1 MRLRGASVEGRVN
14 GARLEGNP
22 GRRRHDCR
30 RGTLK
35 RAPQALAQAFVLL
48 VVLNA
53 GTALADPRY
62 MIDYVLPRGGTR
74 GATVDLEFHGFSL
87 EKPKE
92 ILFYEPGISTAG
104 EFRPYQKPGDGFKVK
119 VQIAPD
125 CPIGEHVLR
134 VRTATG
140 LTDAVTFW
148 VSRFP
153 TIYEFE
159 DQAGQNDTIAK
170 AKPIPPNSTVEGQIL
185 PGPDADIDMYRV
197 DVKEGQRVSVEVE
210 SARLGTLHQGGENDL
225 MVRILDASGKEL
237 GRNDDSAL
245 FVQDPMLSIVA
256 PKAGS
261 YYIEIK
267 QQIYFP
273 PRQAWYRA
281 HIGTFS
287 RPTAIFPAGGQAGT
301 TINARILGDPAGER
315 TAQIAL
321 PAKGD
326 HYEYFGDAPSPNVL
340 RVSPYPNV
348 EYPANPASLPVALN
362 GILSKPGEAHQYKFQ
377 AKKGDAWMVRVY
389 SRSLGAPVD
398 PKLWISLGTRRVVEG
413 DDARLTDIG
422 LPSAR
427 ASWYIKDQQDPAIV
441 FRPGADGEYTLGVE
455 DTTGAGGP
463 DHVYRVEISPL
474 HDAIYT
480 HITAPEGYQMPRLAG
495 LIIPKGGRWTVDVQL
510 SQGLGNT
517 YKGELELEARGL
529 PKGVTMIAPRVP
541 KGAARV
547 PVQFAAAPDAQEQ
560 AALIEILAR
569 PVEKG
574 AALETGSR
582 QGFAFINRGGELPWH
597 FVFENKYALAV
608 TEPAPYKLNVSPPA
622 VPLMQGS
629 ELLLNVKVER
639 AAGFTGPIEIQPDWL
654 PPGVSKESTV
664 TIPAGKSEATFR
676 IQANDK
682 AAPGLYK
689 IAMSGSTTDG
699 DGYSGIGRVRVSSEF
714 VELRTAQPYLSIE
727 LMRSSVERGKRGEL
741 VGTLKV
747 ARPFPGKAT
756 VKLQQLPRGVKML
769 EPAPTITAADKE
781 IAFHIEADPDALVG
795 LYKGIT
801 CEVEFK
807 EEGQT
812 VHSHTG
818 SGILRIDVAR
828 SSL

>member
-1 MRLRGASVEGRVN
+1 MRELSHRVVP
-14 GARLEGNP
+14 REV
-22 GRRRHDCR
+22 
-30 RGTLK
+30 
-35 RAPQALAQAFVLL
+35 AQAFSLPCPDSSGHSSARRLILL
-48 VVLNA
+48 SLLSA
-53 GTALADPRY
+53 TALLADPRY

-74 GATVDLEFHGFSL
+74 GATVEVEFHGFSL
-87 EKPKE
+87 ENPKQV
-92 ILFYEPGISTAG
+92 LFYEPGITTVG
-104 EFRPYQKPGDGFKVK
+104 EFKPYQKPGDGFKVK
-119 VQIAPD
+119 FQIAAD
-125 CPIGEHVLR
+125 CPVGEHVLR

-159 DQAGQNDTIAK
+159 DKIGQNDTIEK
-170 AKPIPPNSTVEGQIL
+170 AKPVPPNSTIEGQIL
-185 PGPDADIDMYRV
+185 PGPDADIDMYRL
-197 DVKEGQRVSVEVE
+197 DVKEDQRVSVEVE

-237 GRNDDSAL
+237 GRNDDSAM

-256 PKAGS
+256 PKTGS

-287 RPTAIFPAGGQAGT
+287 RPTAIYPAGGQAGA
-301 TINARILGDPAGER
+301 TISARILGDPAGER
-315 TAQIAL
+315 NEQIKL
-321 PAKGD
+321 PNELGSFR
-326 HYEYFGDAPSPNVL
+326 YFGDAPSPNLL
-340 RVSPYPNV
+340 RVSPYPDV

-362 GILSKPGEAHQYKFQ
+362 GILAKPGDAHQYRFQ
-377 AKKGDAWMVRVY
+377 ARKGEAWKIRVY
-389 SRSLGAPVD
+389 SRSLGAPGD
-398 PKLWISLGTRRVVEG
+398 PRIWVRSANSDRHILDA
-413 DDARLTDIG
+413 DDSRLPDLG

-427 ASWYIKDQQDPAIV
+427 ATWYIKDQQDPVAI
-441 FRPGADGEYTLGVE
+441 FKPGADGEYILGVE
-455 DTTGAGGP
+455 DSTGGGGP
-463 DHVYRVEISPL
+463 DHVYRVEIEPL

-495 LIIPKGGRWTVDVQL
+495 LIIPKGGRWTVDVQIA
-510 SQGLGNT
+510 QGLGNN
-517 YKGELELEARGL
+517 YKGELELEARRL
-529 PKGVTMIAPRVP
+529 PKGVTMIAPRVL

-547 PVQFAAAPDAQEQ
+547 PVQFVASPDAPEQ

-574 AALETGSR
+574 VQLETGSR

-597 FVFENKYALAV
+597 FVFVDKYALAV
-608 TEPAPYKLNVSPPA
+608 TEPAPYKLKLSAPP

-629 ELLLNVKVER
+629 ELMLKVAVER
-639 AAGFTGPIEIQPDWL
+639 AEGFSGPIEIQPDWL

-664 TIPAGKSEATFR
+664 TIAAGKTEATFR

-689 IAMSGSTTDG
+689 IAMSGSTTGG
-699 DGYSGIGRVRVSSEF
+699 DGYSGIGRIRVSSEF
-714 VELRTAQPYLSIE
+714 VDLRTAEPYLSIE
-727 LMRSSVERGKRGEL
+727 LLRSSVERGKRGEI

-756 VKLQQLPRGVKML
+756 LKLQQLPRGVKML
-769 EPAPTITAADKE
+769 DPAPTISANDKE
-781 IAFHIEADPDALVG
+781 VAFHIEADPDALAG